1 MTKFPNKLKKPCF
14 WSILDPFFPILGQ
27 KKLSQKIRLCHAQL
41 HMSFQH
47 HAKFQKKLRIQFQ
60 ENAWTEGRTEGQK
73 NGQTLFYRTLPATAG
88 GPIKDFSQRDSFLTK
103 RLPIQIYETAK
114 KLRKAR
120 VEKILCTIVGCTR
133 RALNIFFRSMKYH
146 ARKQSL
152 CQRNFWKSHFQS
164 TTT

>member
-1 MTKFPNKLKKPCF
+1 MTKFSNKLKKPCF
-14 WSILDPFFPILGQ
+14 WSILDVFSQFWGKKNFPRKSG
-27 KKLSQKIRLCHAQL
+27 SV
-41 HMSFQH
+41 
-47 HAKFQKKLRIQFQ
+47 KFQKKLRIPFQ

-73 NGQTLFYRTLPATAG
+73 KGQTLFYRTLPATAG
-88 GPIKDFSQRDSFLTK
+88 GPIKDFSQRGSFLTK
-103 RLPIQIYETAK
+103 YLPIQIYETAK

-133 RALNIFFRSMKYH
+133 PALNIFFRSMKYH

-152 CQRNFWKSHFQS
+152 CQRNTWKSNFQS